1 MAALAEFFLEL
12 VLEGAIGAAGSRR
25 VPLPVRILAACVAG
39 LFLFGTAGLVL
50 WCGLCT
56 RNLPLAGLGG
66 ALFFCMCWLFG
77 RAYRANAAQ
86 RKARRAMLQ
95 KGKKSAPAQKSTGF
109 GQPL

>member
-1 MAALAEFFLEL
+1 MTALAELFLEI
-12 VLEGAIGAAGSRR
+12 VLEGTIWAAGSRR
-25 VPLPVRILAACVAG
+25 VPLPARVLAACAVG
-39 LFLFGTAGLVL
+39 LFFFGTAGLVL

-66 ALFFCMCWLFG
+66 VLFLCMCWLFG

-95 KGKKSAPAQKSTGF
+95 KGN
-109 GQPL
+109 